1 MSDTTIDAIITKLRA
16 GKDPDTGELHITEQE
31 AKSALYDLILKE
43 VVGEDSKVYRPDDL
57 HKLSPE
63 MQKAIT
69 MTITSDNRL
78 RATQRKKLKDL
89 FE

>member
-43 VVGEDSKVYRPDDL
+43 VVGEDAEVPRPVDDESRDRFYRR
-57 HKLSPE
+57 SG
-63 MQKAIT
+63 Q
-69 MTITSDNRL
+69 NFL
-78 RATQRKKLKDL
+78 RHQQRAKLKEL
-89 FE
+89 FDE

>member
-43 VVGEDSKVYRPDDL
+43 VIGLDNEHRRDMPIPDPDPFAL
-57 HKLSPE
+57 PSDHQNQLRRYQR
-63 MQKAIT
+63 QKA
-69 MTITSDNRL
+69 
-78 RATQRKKLKDL
+78 KEL
-89 FE
+89 FNE